1 MNNSI
6 QNMKVD
12 NLIPSSFHDIISN
25 KDEDLET
32 LEAFIKN
39 FGILDPLIVRPK
51 GNKYEIILGNKR
63 YKVATKLGITE
74 VPVTILNL
82 DDKQALELILS
93 KNTQTKELTKE
104 QEANIY
110 SKLLS
115 YPDTTKENL
124 SIDLGV
130 PIDNIDYKLDKSLV
144 SKVNSNLVT
153 KPSLIDN
160 DNNSVNNDIVNL
172 ADLNKEEKERD
183 DYNMNQNQYTN
194 NNVNNIPNNNIS
206 PQPQSQPQSQEPTF
220 GGRFFPS
227 LEDEPTNMNLGGNL
241 NQQSTQMSTGSLI
254 DLTDLDNTRIIDRQS
269 IAEQLQENN
278 NQPPLSNNSYQSIS
292 NNEVPTS
299 NSEINQQ
306 PTQIQQPS
314 LEQPLPS
321 SLNKIPLY
329 DNLHQEPNQQINNFD
344 NLSQPQPNYQE
355 SINQNNNFIPQF
367 NQPITTPNITN
378 QMIEPNLT
386 MPNLDLNLNDNVS
399 NQGSQIPDNSY
410 QSMPNNK
417 VSNQNLEV
425 PQQPTETNNYQET
438 LNTNSK
444 QEIKKDIVPVINMIK
459 NLAIGLES
467 LGYDL
472 QVVEDEN
479 DNSYKITIEVEK

>member
-6 QNMKVD
+6 QNMRIDK
-12 NLIPSSFHDIISN
+12 LIPSSFQEVISN
-25 KDEDLET
+25 KGEDLET

-130 PIDNIDYKLDKSLV
+130 PIDNIDSKLGKNLSG
-144 SKVNSNLVT
+144 KVNSNFEAKT
-153 KPSLIDN
+153 QLIDN

-183 DYNMNQNQYTN
+183 DYDMNQNQYIN
-194 NNVNNIPNNNIS
+194 NSINNIPSNNPS
-206 PQPQSQPQSQEPTF
+206 PQPQSQQQSQEPTF

-241 NQQSTQMSTGSLI
+241 NQQPTQNISTGSLI

-269 IAEQLQENN
+269 IAEQLHENN
-278 NQPPLSNNSYQSIS
+278 NQSQM
-292 NNEVPTS
+292 PTT
-299 NSEINQQ
+299 NQ
-306 PTQIQQPS
+306 PTQVQSQPS
-314 LEQPLPS
+314 PLEQPLPS
-321 SLNKIPLY
+321 PLNATPLY
-329 DNLHQEPNQQINNFD
+329 DNLTQEANQQINNID
-344 NLSQPQPNYQE
+344 NLSQPQSNYQE
-355 SINQNNNFIPQF
+355 PINQNNNFIPQF
-367 NQPITTPNITN
+367 NQPINTPNIPN

-399 NQGSQIPDNSY
+399 NQVPQMTDNNY
-410 QSMPNNK
+410 QNIQNND
-417 VSNQNLEV
+417 VPTPNLEV
-425 PQQPTETNNYQET
+425 PQQPTISGNYQDSYQEP
-438 LNTNSK
+438 LNANSK
-444 QEIKKDIVPVINMIK
+444 QEMKKDIVPVVNMIK

-472 QVVEDEN
+472 QIAEDEN

>member
-1 MNNSI
+1 MNNRI
-6 QNMKVD
+6 QNMTVD

-51 GNKYEIILGNKR
+51 GSKYEIILGNKR

-115 YPDTTKENL
+115 YPDTTRENL

-144 SKVNSNLVT
+144 NKVNSNLVT

-206 PQPQSQPQSQEPTF
+206 PQPQSQQQSQEPTF

-227 LEDEPTNMNLGGNL
+227 LED
-241 NQQSTQMSTGSLI
+241 
-254 DLTDLDNTRIIDRQS
+254 
-269 IAEQLQENN
+269 
-278 NQPPLSNNSYQSIS
+278 
-292 NNEVPTS
+292 
-299 NSEINQQ
+299 
-306 PTQIQQPS
+306 
-314 LEQPLPS
+314 
-321 SLNKIPLY
+321 
-329 DNLHQEPNQQINNFD
+329 
-344 NLSQPQPNYQE
+344 
-355 SINQNNNFIPQF
+355 
-367 NQPITTPNITN
+367 
-378 QMIEPNLT
+378 
-386 MPNLDLNLNDNVS
+386 
-399 NQGSQIPDNSY
+399 
-410 QSMPNNK
+410 
-417 VSNQNLEV
+417 
-425 PQQPTETNNYQET
+425 
-438 LNTNSK
+438 
-444 QEIKKDIVPVINMIK
+444 
-459 NLAIGLES
+459 
-467 LGYDL
+467 
-472 QVVEDEN
+472 
-479 DNSYKITIEVEK
+479 

>member
-1 MNNSI
+1 MHINS
-6 QNMKVD
+6 
-12 NLIPSSFHDIISN
+12 
-25 KDEDLET
+25 
-32 LEAFIKN
+32 
-39 FGILDPLIVRPK
+39 
-51 GNKYEIILGNKR
+51 KYEIILGNKR

-115 YPDTTKENL
+115 YPDTTRENL

-144 SKVNSNLVT
+144 NKVNSNLVT

-241 NQQSTQMSTGSLI
+241 NQQPTQMSTGSLI

-278 NQPPLSNNSYQSIS
+278 NQPPLSNNS
-292 NNEVPTS
+292 
-299 NSEINQQ
+299 
-306 PTQIQQPS
+306 
-314 LEQPLPS
+314 
-321 SLNKIPLY
+321 
-329 DNLHQEPNQQINNFD
+329 
-344 NLSQPQPNYQE
+344 
-355 SINQNNNFIPQF
+355 
-367 NQPITTPNITN
+367 
-378 QMIEPNLT
+378 
-386 MPNLDLNLNDNVS
+386 
-399 NQGSQIPDNSY
+399 
-410 QSMPNNK
+410 
-417 VSNQNLEV
+417 
-425 PQQPTETNNYQET
+425 
-438 LNTNSK
+438 
-444 QEIKKDIVPVINMIK
+444 
-459 NLAIGLES
+459 
-467 LGYDL
+467 
-472 QVVEDEN
+472 
-479 DNSYKITIEVEK
+479 